1 MDHIDVDDIQ
11 QIAASA
17 GAVVLENGGETYRAE
32 TTVVRTAASLGAVEP
47 SSFITT
53 TVVMVSFLDE
63 KRNHYSYFKRIY
75 KRDINLNKLAMI
87 NNLSRSLERH
97 KRVPDVALIE
107 RRIMHIATAKEY
119 SVAFIV
125 ASAALSTFFFTLLF
139 GGTVLDALCALLI
152 GGILR
157 AAIRLLGKST
167 VNNFFVSLCAGSAAS
182 VMTDI
187 LGLTPLPLHSSVV
200 IIGVLMQVVPGLA
213 LVNSI
218 RDSIAGDFVAG
229 TSRLVDA
236 LLTALAL
243 SVGSTAGLLV
253 THAIERIIKSVG

>member
-1 MDHIDVDDIQ
+1 MNRIDVDDIQ
-11 QIAASA
+11 QIASAA

-32 TTVVRTAASLGAVEP
+32 KTVVRTAAALGAIEP

-63 KRNHYSYFKRIY
+63 KRKHYSYFKRIY
-75 KRDINLNKLAMI
+75 KRSINLNKLTMI
-87 NNLSRSLERH
+87 NSLSRALERR
-97 KRVPDVALIE
+97 KRVLDAAFIE
-107 RRIMHIATAKEY
+107 RRIAHIGDAKEY
-119 SVAFIV
+119 SSAFII
-125 ASAALSTFFFTLLF
+125 ASAAFSSFFFTLLF
-139 GGTVLDALCALLI
+139 GGTVLDALCALVI

-182 VMTDI
+182 IMTDI
-187 LGLTPLPLHSSVV
+187 LGITPIPLHSSVV

-213 LVNSI
+213 LVNAI

-243 SVGSTAGLLV
+243 SVGGTAGLFV
-253 THAIERIIKSVG
+253 THAIQGGVQ

>member
-1 MDHIDVDDIQ
+1 MNRIDVDDIQ
-11 QIAASA
+11 QIAVSA

-32 TTVVRTAASLGAVEP
+32 KTVVHTAAALGAIEP

-63 KRNHYSYFKRIY
+63 NRKHYSYFKRIY
-75 KRDINLNKLAMI
+75 KRDINLNKLTMI
-87 NNLSRSLERH
+87 NSLSRALERH
-97 KRVPDVALIE
+97 RRVPDAAFIE
-107 RRIMHIATAKEY
+107 RRIAHIDEAKEY
-119 SVAFIV
+119 SAAFIV
-125 ASAALSTFFFTLLF
+125 ASAAFSSFFFTLLF
-139 GGTVLDALCALLI
+139 GGTVVDALCALFI

-157 AAIRLLGKST
+157 IVIRLLGKSA

-187 LGLTPLPLHSSVV
+187 LGLTPLPVHSSVV

-243 SVGSTAGLLV
+243 SVGSTAGLLL
-253 THAIERIIKSVG
+253 THAIEGGVR

>member
-1 MDHIDVDDIQ
+1 MNRIDVDDIQ
-11 QIAASA
+11 QIAVSA

-32 TTVVRTAASLGAVEP
+32 KTVVHTAAALGAIEP

-53 TVVMVSFLDE
+53 TVVMVSFFDE
-63 KRNHYSYFKRIY
+63 NRKHYSYFKRIY
-75 KRDINLNKLAMI
+75 KRDINLNKLTMI
-87 NNLSRSLERH
+87 NSLSRSLERH
-97 KRVPDVALIE
+97 RRVPDAAFIE
-107 RRIMHIATAKEY
+107 RRIAHIDEAKEY
-119 SVAFIV
+119 SAAFIV
-125 ASAALSTFFFTLLF
+125 ASAALSSFFFTLLF
-139 GGTVLDALCALLI
+139 GGTVLDALCALAI
-152 GGILR
+152 GGIIR
-157 AAIRLLGKST
+157 AAMRLLGKGA

-182 VMTDI
+182 IMTDI

-243 SVGSTAGLLV
+243 SVGSTAGLFV
-253 THAIERIIKSVG
+253 THAVQGGLQ